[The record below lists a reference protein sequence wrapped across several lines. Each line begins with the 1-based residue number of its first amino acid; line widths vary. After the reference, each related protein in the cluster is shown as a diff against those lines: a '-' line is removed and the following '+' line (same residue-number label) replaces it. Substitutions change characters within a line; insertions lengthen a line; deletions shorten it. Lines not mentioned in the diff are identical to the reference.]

1 MMAKHSVLLVEDSP
15 DDAEIAKIAFEKTQ
29 LDINLEVVKTGRSA
43 ILRLQEVNQPDL
55 VILDWNLPLV
65 SGKEVL
71 FFIKRTARIKRIPVV
86 VLTTSKNTQDITDA
100 YDGHCNAYTVKPLEF
115 DDTIELLSSIA
126 NFYCRYTLSPK
137 EL

>member
-1 MMAKHSVLLVEDSP
+1 MTKHNVLLVEDSP

-29 LDINLEVVKTGRSA
+29 LDINLEIVKNGRSA
-43 ILRLQEVNQPDL
+43 ILRLQEINQPDL

-71 FFIKRTARIKRIPVV
+71 LFIKNTARIKRIPVV
-86 VLTTSKNTQDITDA
+86 VLTTSKNTKDVTDA
-100 YDGHCNAYTVKPLEF
+100 YDGHCNAYSVKPLNF

-126 NFYCRYTLSPK
+126 VFYCRHTLLPK
-137 EL
+137 NL

>member
-1 MMAKHSVLLVEDSP
+1 MAKHSVLLVEDSP